1 MDEQTQPTKEIIQ
14 LHSAGAL
21 PGIPGELGAGRYEI
35 DYAARTATPV
45 DENGQ
50 PIAAEPAPEQT
61 PASPQAEP
69 EQTPATPQEE
79 TQQASPEEPPTEAQ
93 PVPAEEAQA

>member
-14 LHSAGAL
+14 LYAAGAI
-21 PGIPGELGAGRYEI
+21 PGIPGEYGAGRYEI
-35 DYAARTATPV
+35 DYVARTATPV

-50 PIAAEPAPEQT
+50 PLATETAPEQT

-69 EQTPATPQEE
+69 EQETTPTEE
-79 TQQASPEEPPTEAQ
+79 TQPAQPEAAPTE
-93 PVPAEEAQA
+93 ETQA